1 MSDESHASIE
11 AVLSAFRERNA
22 EGRILAS
29 PDWWDLPPEAREAAF
44 EEQLG
49 ARHLERIVDARGH
62 SGTVKAVLRR
72 IRAWS

>member
-1 MSDESHASIE
+1 MSDASHASIE

-22 EGRILAS
+22 DGRILAS
-29 PDWWDLPPEAREAAF
+29 PDWWDLLPEAREAAF
-44 EEQLG
+44 EDQVAARRLEQ
-49 ARHLERIVDARGH
+49 IVDAGGH